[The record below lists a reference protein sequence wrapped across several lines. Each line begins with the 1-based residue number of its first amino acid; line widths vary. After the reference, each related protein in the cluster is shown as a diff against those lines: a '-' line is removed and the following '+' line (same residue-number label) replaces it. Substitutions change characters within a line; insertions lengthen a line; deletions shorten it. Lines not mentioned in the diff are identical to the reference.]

1 MTAWRRDGADLVID
15 IRVQPRA
22 SRPGP
27 AGLHGGRLRIRLS
40 SPPVDG
46 RANEELV
53 ALRADAFD
61 VARARITI
69 EHGIAGR
76 DKRVRVR
83 GAAALPAS
91 LAPVDD

>member
-1 MTAWRRDGADLVID
+1 MTAWRRDGDDLVID
-15 IRVQPRA
+15 VRVQPRA

-27 AGLHGGRLRIRLS
+27 AGMHGGRLRIRLS
-40 SPPVDG
+40 APPVDG

-53 ALRADAFD
+53 ALLADAFD
-61 VARARITI
+61 LPRSRIVI
-69 EHGIAGR
+69 EHGISGR

-91 LAPVDD
+91 LAPADD